1 MQVRLVLGLAGACA
15 AMVLGAAHAAER
27 TGTAGP
33 DRLVGTRTADTI
45 FALEGNDRVEG
56 RAGPD
61 FLHGGPGRDIVLGG
75 AGYDRIAVD
84 FDRARDSVACGAG
97 QDLVSAELVDIV
109 AADCETVSRQLS
121 RDALRLFGA
130 QHETQVEPDSLAV
143 GSTIVTAF
151 QSGRLVEGGAAGIG
165 WATST
170 DAGQTWRAGFLE
182 RVTDRASDPVV
193 AYDGLR
199 RTWLIATLGANE
211 ATGSLLVSRST
222 DGLSWSRPQPAA
234 NDQAERY
241 DKEWLTCD
249 SWPRSPYR
257 GRCYLSYLDG
267 ETREIRTRR
276 SSDGGLTWSA
286 PVGVV
291 TSGSPNGAFP
301 VVRPDGML
309 LVPFRTIA
317 VTQEEQDT
325 VVVARSTDG
334 GVTFGPAELV
344 AERFEEQIIGVRAPV
359 LVTADVDAAGR
370 VYVAWGDCRFSPDC
384 DANGIVFATSADGIR
399 WTAPRRVRF
408 PSSPGLDWF
417 VPGLAVAPGTSG
429 ARAQLAVAAYAVTRT
444 YGCRDCDTVNAFA
457 ITSPDGGRTWTSAR
471 RLNTEPMQVLWM
483 ADTAVGRMLADY
495 VSTSFAAG
503 RPVAVVSLATRP
515 QLGEYRQAIFATR
528 LPAVTQR

>member
-1 MQVRLVLGLAGACA
+1 M
-15 AMVLGAAHAAER
+15 
-27 TGTAGP
+27 
-33 DRLVGTRTADTI
+33 
-45 FALEGNDRVEG
+45 
-56 RAGPD
+56 
-61 FLHGGPGRDIVLGG
+61 
-75 AGYDRIAVD
+75 
-84 FDRARDSVACGAG
+84 
-97 QDLVSAELVDIV
+97 
-109 AADCETVSRQLS
+109 
-121 RDALRLFGA
+121 
-130 QHETQVEPDSLAV
+130 
-143 GSTIVTAF
+143 
-151 QSGRLVEGGAAGIG
+151 
-165 WATST
+165 
-170 DAGQTWRAGFLE
+170 
-182 RVTDRASDPVV
+182 TDRASDPVV
-193 AYDGLR
+193 AYDAMR

-211 ATGSLLVSRST
+211 DTGGLFVSRSP

-276 SSDGGLTWSA
+276 STDGGLTWSA
-286 PVGVV
+286 PVGVS

-317 VTQEEQDT
+317 VTQEERDT
-325 VVVARSTDG
+325 VVVARSTNG
-334 GVTFGPAELV
+334 GVTFGRAELV

-384 DANGIVFATSADGIR
+384 DTNGIVFATSTDGVR

-408 PSSPGLDWF
+408 PSSPGVDWF
-417 VPGLAVAPGTSG
+417 VPGIAVAPGTSG
-429 ARAQLAVAAYAVTRT
+429 ARAQLAVAAYAVTRA

-457 ITSPDGGRTWTSAR
+457 ITSPDGGRTWGPAR
-471 RLNTEPMQVLWM
+471 RLNAEPMQVLWL

-515 QLGEYRQAIFATR
+515 QLGRVSPGGLRDAPPADTTQVEPH
-528 LPAVTQR
+528 LPFRRWRC